1 LSDKDSEQDFVGRS
15 NTRKSTGTGVG
26 GQGNDLFKENQNKF
40 KSSFNRE
47 DMKDIKETL
56 SERTYKI
63 FYMNIEKAQKED
75 YMEVLKWIKVN
86 KIEGGMD
93 KDKIDD
99 EISDDSEDEDKDG

>member
-1 LSDKDSEQDFVGRS
+1 MEIQKELRDDR
-15 NTRKSTGTGVG
+15 
-26 GQGNDLFKENQNKF
+26 FKENQNKF
-40 KSSFNRE
+40 KSSFNRD

-56 SERTYKI
+56 SERTFKI

-99 EISDDSEDEDKDG
+99 EISDDSEDEDKDA